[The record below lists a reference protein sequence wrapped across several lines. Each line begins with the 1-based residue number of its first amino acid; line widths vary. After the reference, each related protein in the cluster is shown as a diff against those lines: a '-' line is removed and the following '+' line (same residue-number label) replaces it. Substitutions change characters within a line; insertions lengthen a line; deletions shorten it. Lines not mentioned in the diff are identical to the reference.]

1 MGFSVLVDV
10 GGDGFFFLNS
20 SLISHKG
27 KSGSVSFAKDR
38 DCDSRIKLS
47 EMSPT
52 TLDLPPLKGA
62 EAMQALLR

>member
-1 MGFSVLVDV
+1 MIDGFYFITGMGFSVLVDV

-38 DCDSRIKLS
+38 YSREQS
-47 EMSPT
+47 RDYGRPH
-52 TLDLPPLKGA
+52 
-62 EAMQALLR
+62 